1 MNPNGRSQRT
11 QQTMWRKDPRVEVRD
26 LDKEINALEHV
37 GVNYSTWVNF
47 CPQLTFLLVCLF
59 ANSNKK
65 A

>member
-1 MNPNGRSQRT
+1 
-11 QQTMWRKDPRVEVRD
+11 MWRKEPRVEVRD
-26 LDKEINALEHV
+26 LDKEINALEHA
-37 GVNYSTWVNF
+37 GVYYGTWVNF